1 MTLIDCEVNL
11 VLTWSANCIIVYTD
25 VLNQGVTF
33 TITETKLHVPV
44 VTLSTQENAELLTQ
58 LKSSFKTTTI

>member
-11 VLTWSANCIIVYTD
+11 VLTWYANCIIVYTD

-58 LKSSFKTTTI
+58 LKSSFKRTTN